1 MFHNVFIAFGA
12 LLLRCVWVC
21 TTLLFIRTHRL
32 LLPSNSLIQI
42 MFVYLFKWF
51 YLFVSLPP
59 NTFHQSFGIIENYSR
74 ADLIIYYDLVWES
87 SQIYLLLIALCS
99 IRRYP
104 QGGAAPLLFTTAKSK
119 RYWLLI
125 SWISSYR
132 LLLTLDLSSMINT
145 LACESKASQCAFLK
159 GSGAFLGDRLS
170 TV

>member
-1 MFHNVFIAFGA
+1 MSVCDFTFHQNTPTSSASNVI
-12 LLLRCVWVC
+12 
-21 TTLLFIRTHRL
+21 
-32 LLPSNSLIQI
+32 SNSLIQI
-42 MFVYLFKWF
+42 MCVYLFK
-51 YLFVSLPP
+51 LFLFICFPAP
-59 NTFHQSFGIIENYSR
+59 NTFHQSFGMIKNYSR

-119 RYWLLI
+119 QYWLLI

-145 LACESKASQCAFLK
+145 LPCESKASQCAFLK
-159 GSGAFLGDRLS
+159 GSRAFLGDRLS